1 MHPSDPAVT
10 PTGQPSPST
19 GRRRHKL
26 LRSSSFSSEAAGSPE
41 SASSDPE
48 GSVAADQSTA
58 ARGET
63 SSAAANP
70 AKDHPSESAPAGGL
84 ESGDDP
90 DQLMRQ
96 EQAAL
101 FLGVT
106 PRCLENWRYRGGG
119 PQWIEIST
127 RCIRYRRSDLIQF
140 VKERMRTNTTNCGTD
155 AA

>member
-10 PTGQPSPST
+10 PTRQPSPST

-26 LRSSSFSSEAAGSPE
+26 LRSSSFSSEAAGSAEPAG
-41 SASSDPE
+41 SAAE
-48 GSVAADQSTA
+48 GSQGLNPSTVAEGKTPPTTA
-58 ARGET
+58 TA
-63 SSAAANP
+63 
-70 AKDHPSESAPAGGL
+70 HPSQSAPAGGL

-90 DQLMRQ
+90 DSLVRQ